1 MSLQEIDPRPQKPAI
16 GPQWILLMLV
26 IGVMI
31 ITSIAFM
38 RPISSGRPTPTPTG
52 QALAYPVAEETE
64 EALDAELTP
73 TVMATEPPSE
83 EEVGY
88 TDGIILCSSVLV
100 LILLVGTLR
109 ENLRRH
115 NQQGGQDE

>member
-1 MSLQEIDPRPQKPAI
+1 
-16 GPQWILLMLV
+16 LLALV

-31 ITSIAFM
+31 ITSIAFIQ
-38 RPISSGRPTPTPTG
+38 PLSQGGVTPTPE
-52 QALAYPVAEETE
+52 LATLVSPAAETTQEGM
-64 EALDAELTP
+64 DLTP
-73 TVMATEPPSE
+73 TVTPTEPPSA

-109 ENLRRH
+109 ETLHRR
-115 NQQGGQDE
+115 NQQGG

>member
-1 MSLQEIDPRPQKPAI
+1 MAIDELDPQPKQPGI
-16 GPQWILLMLV
+16 GPQWILLALV

-31 ITSIAFM
+31 ITSVAFM
-38 RPISSGRPTPTPTG
+38 QPISQAQVVPTPTLEVVDSTLEAATHENAVPTPS
-52 QALAYPVAEETE
+52 A
-64 EALDAELTP
+64 TP
-73 TVMATEPPSE
+73 TEPPSA

-109 ENLRRH
+109 ETLRRRNGH
-115 NQQGGQDE
+115 GGRDE

>member
-1 MSLQEIDPRPQKPAI
+1 MAIDELEPQPKKPVI
-16 GPQWILLMLV
+16 GPQWILLVLV

-38 RPISSGRPTPTPTG
+38 QPISRGRAVPTPTFETADVTSEGAAIENAAPT
-52 QALAYPVAEETE
+52 PSV
-64 EALDAELTP
+64 TP
-73 TVMATEPPSE
+73 TEPPSA

-109 ENLRRH
+109 ETLRRR
-115 NQQGGQDE
+115 NLPGGRDE

>member
-1 MSLQEIDPRPQKPAI
+1 MATDGLEPQTKKPLI
-16 GPQWILLMLV
+16 GPQWILLVLV

-31 ITSIAFM
+31 ITSVAFM
-38 RPISSGRPTPTPTG
+38 EPISKANVAPTATADMVGYAVGDGTPENVAPTPSVTP
-52 QALAYPVAEETE
+52 
-64 EALDAELTP
+64 
-73 TVMATEPPSE
+73 TEPPSA

-109 ENLRRH
+109 ETLRRR
-115 NQQGGQDE
+115 NLPGGRNE

>member
-1 MSLQEIDPRPQKPAI
+1 MSLQELDPQPKKPVI

-38 RPISSGRPTPTPTG
+38 QPVSSGLPTPTPTG
-52 QALAYPVAEETE
+52 EVSAYPVAGATGESG
-64 EALDAELTP
+64 AEPAPTLTP
-73 TVMATEPPSE
+73 TEPPSE

-109 ENLRRH
+109 ENLHRR
-115 NQQGGQDE
+115 NQQGGRDE

>member
-1 MSLQEIDPRPQKPAI
+1 MAIDELDPQPKKPGI
-16 GPQWILLMLV
+16 GPQWILLALV

-31 ITSIAFM
+31 ITSVAFM
-38 RPISSGRPTPTPTG
+38 QPISRGRSAPTPTVEMAGISLESETLVSTEPT
-52 QALAYPVAEETE
+52 PS
-64 EALDAELTP
+64 P
-73 TVMATEPPSE
+73 SPTEPPSA

-109 ENLRRH
+109 ESLRRK
-115 NQQGGQDE
+115 NLPGG

>member
-1 MSLQEIDPRPQKPAI
+1 MSFQELDPQPKRPGI
-16 GPQWILLMLV
+16 GPQWFLLALV
-26 IGVMI
+26 FGVMI

-38 RPISSGRPTPTPTG
+38 QPLSRGGATPTPELET
-52 QALAYPVAEETE
+52 LAYPVAEVTE
-64 EALDAELTP
+64 AGMNLTP
-73 TVMATEPPSE
+73 TVTPTEPPSA

-109 ENLRRH
+109 ETLHRR

>member
-1 MSLQEIDPRPQKPAI
+1 MAIDELEPQPKKPVI
-16 GPQWILLMLV
+16 GPQWILLVLV

-38 RPISSGRPTPTPTG
+38 QPISRARAVPTPTG
-52 QALAYPVAEETE
+52 EMVSVTVEGATTE
-64 EALDAELTP
+64 NAAPTP
-73 TVMATEPPSE
+73 SVTPTEPPSA

-109 ENLRRH
+109 ETLRRR
-115 NQQGGQDE
+115 NLPGGRDE

>member
-1 MSLQEIDPRPQKPAI
+1 MAIDELDPQPQKPGI

-31 ITSIAFM
+31 ITSVAFM
-38 RPISSGRPTPTPTG
+38 QPLSGGRALPTPT
-52 QALAYPVAEETE
+52 LELMAYPVETE
-64 EALDAELTP
+64 TAESPEATP
-73 TVMATEPPSE
+73 SVTPTEPPSA

-100 LILLVGTLR
+100 LIRLVGTLR
-109 ENLRRH
+109 ETLRRR
-115 NQQGGQDE
+115 NIQEGQRDE

>member
-1 MSLQEIDPRPQKPAI
+1 MAIDELDPQPNKPGI
-16 GPQWILLMLV
+16 GPQWILLALV

-31 ITSIAFM
+31 ITSVAFM
-38 RPISSGRPTPTPTG
+38 QPLSRGRALPTPTPDLVG
-52 QALAYPVAEETE
+52 YPVESETAESPM
-64 EALDAELTP
+64 ATP
-73 TVMATEPPSE
+73 SVTPTEPPSA

-109 ENLRRH
+109 ESLRRRSMH
-115 NQQGGQDE
+115 EGRRDE